1 MLHHLCALF
10 LFIVF
15 LHLSDDDCGRLFAKH
30 AFNTSNSDDP
40 ILAEIGEKIVMKCA
54 GLPLAAKALGCLLH
68 SKVEAE
74 EWDRILNST
83 IWDLPDN
90 DESGCSGIL
99 PALYLSYYHLPSHLK
114 QCFAYCSIFPKGH
127 KFEKEKLVLL
137 WMAEGFL
144 EHPNIKNSMERCLE
158 G

>member
-1 MLHHLCALF
+1 M
-10 LFIVF
+10 
-15 LHLSDDDCGRLFAKH
+15 
-30 AFNTSNSDDP
+30 T
-40 ILAEIGEKIVMKCA
+40 EIGKKIVIKCA
-54 GLPLAAKALGCLLH
+54 GLPLAAKTLGCLLH
-68 SKVEAE
+68 SKVEVE

-90 DESGCSGIL
+90 DEGGCGGIL